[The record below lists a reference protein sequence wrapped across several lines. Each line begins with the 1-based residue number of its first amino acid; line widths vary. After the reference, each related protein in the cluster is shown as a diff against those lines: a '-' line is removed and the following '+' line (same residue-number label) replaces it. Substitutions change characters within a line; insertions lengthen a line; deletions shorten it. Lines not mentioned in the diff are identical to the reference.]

1 MQNAHH
7 LSGAPSAA
15 RLLPAA
21 PVSVCLVLSRLLA
34 GGTTPLQ
41 SGAAQLPCPPL
52 RGYILSQLLAVR
64 RKSEQKS
71 RKERR
76 KEARSE
82 KQKLRFLSWV
92 QHQGGKKKKPAMPV
106 EEPSPAEKKPKKE
119 PAAVKKK
126 RKRDVEG
133 KGKPKSNFQEYL
145 EMEMG
150 GAVSME
156 EDLEMERRLAKKLK
170 VKKGKL
176 GGPNDGMDELFAD
189 LGFGGDFGSDDEARA
204 YDWNVEDD
212 TKLDRTK
219 GKKKKKVKKDYMEME
234 ELDIEDEEN
243 DREKKKK
250 KVKKDYM
257 ETEEP
262 DSVGEENGRKKKKKP
277 KKMKKNDTQVEE
289 PDEGGVDMDEENDG
303 AALES
308 EDAEVNE
315 IELPTEPK
323 GKYVPPSLRA
333 ASNSESEEIAQMRR
347 RVRGLLN
354 RLSESNVESIT
365 QEIATL
371 FRVQSFDHSSDI
383 VITSVPR
390 SVGSQIIGDEVLA
403 SCARGPRGNE
413 QYAAVFAAFV
423 AGMACLVGI
432 DFSAKIL
439 ASIAKTFEDEYSKED
454 GLSLRNLTLLFCY
467 LCIFGVISSDLVY
480 DLLSTLS
487 KRLTELDV
495 STVLTILQCC
505 GMKLRGDDPGAM
517 KDFVLS
523 IQNTVNQLTLHSGV
537 QEDGKTDMHS
547 RRMEFMLDTICDIK
561 NNKKRPKEDP
571 SHHTRIKKWLQKL
584 KAEDILLR
592 GLTWSRL
599 LDPDKKGQWWLT
611 GDIPSTAG
619 NIEDVAAVISKDV
632 TETQKLLQ
640 LAAAQRMNTDIRRA
654 IFCIIMS
661 AEDYVDA
668 FEKLLRL
675 GLSGKQACINDREII
690 RVIIDCCLQEKMFN
704 KYYTILASKLCS
716 HEKNH
721 KFSLQYC
728 IWDHFKELDNMEP
741 NRSMNLAKLV
751 AEMLSNFTL
760 SLATLKVVNLAN
772 PVEMTPERITH
783 FRLLFETL
791 LQKDDVLV
799 WNVFT
804 RIAGLPELEILRDGI
819 VLFIKQHVIAEDTG
833 KDLASKFKIAKK
845 ALDNTAGVLM

>member
-1 MQNAHH
+1 M
-7 LSGAPSAA
+7 
-15 RLLPAA
+15 
-21 PVSVCLVLSRLLA
+21 A
-34 GGTTPLQ
+34 GTD
-41 SGAAQLPCPPL
+41 
-52 RGYILSQLLAVR
+52 
-64 RKSEQKS
+64 EQKS

-82 KQKLRFLSWV
+82 KQKLPFLSWV
-92 QHQGGKKKKPAMPV
+92 QHQGGKKKKPAMPTLESSPV
-106 EEPSPAEKKPKKE
+106 EEKKPKKE
-119 PAAVKKK
+119 PTAMKKK
-126 RKRDVEG
+126 RKRELES
-133 KGKPKSNFQEYL
+133 KRKPKSNFQEYL

-150 GAVSME
+150 GAVSRE
-156 EDLEMERRLAKKLK
+156 EDLEMERRLSKKLK

-176 GGPNDGMDELFAD
+176 GGPDDGMDDIFAD
-189 LGFGGDFGSDDEARA
+189 LGFGGDFGSDDETKE
-204 YDWNVEDD
+204 YDWNMADD
-212 TKLDRTK
+212 TKLDEKK
-219 GKKKKKVKKDYMEME
+219 GKKKRKKVKKDTTEM
-234 ELDIEDEEN
+234 
-243 DREKKKK
+243 
-250 KVKKDYM
+250 
-257 ETEEP
+257 
-262 DSVGEENGRKKKKKP
+262 
-277 KKMKKNDTQVEE
+277 EE
-289 PDEGGVDMDEENDG
+289 PDEGGVDMGEENDG
-303 AALES
+303 AVLES
-308 EDAEVNE
+308 EGGDPNVV
-315 IELPTEPK
+315 ELPTESK

-333 ASNSESEEIAQMRR
+333 ATNSESEEIAQIRR

-371 FRVQSFDHSSDI
+371 FR
-383 VITSVPR
+383 SVPR

-403 SCARGPRGNE
+403 SCSRGPRGNE
-413 QYAAVFAAFV
+413 QYAAVFATFV

-439 ASIAKTFEDEYSKED
+439 ASIAKSFEDEYSKED
-454 GLSLRNLTLLFCY
+454 GLSLRNITLLFCY
-467 LCIFGVISSDLVY
+467 LYIFGVISSDLVY
-480 DLLSTLS
+480 DLLSVLS

-523 IQNTVNQLTLHSGV
+523 IQNSVNQLKLHSAV
-537 QEDGKTDMHS
+537 REDGKTDIHS
-547 RRMEFMLDTICDIK
+547 RRMEFMLETICDIK

-584 KAEDILLR
+584 KAEDVLLR
-592 GLTWSRL
+592 GLAWSRL
-599 LDPDKKGQWWLT
+599 LDPEKKGQWWLS
-611 GDIPSTAG
+611 GDVSSAAG

-632 TETQKLLQ
+632 AETQKLLQ

-661 AEDYVDA
+661 AEDYLDA

-675 GLSGKQACINDREII
+675 GLSGKQDREII
-690 RVIIDCCLQEKMFN
+690 RVIVDCCLQEKMFN
-704 KYYTILASKLCS
+704 KYYIVLASKLCS

-728 IWDHFKELDNMEP
+728 IWDHFKELDNMELS
-741 NRSMNLAKLV
+741 RSMNLAKLV
-751 AEMLSNFTL
+751 AEMLSNFAL

-783 FRLLFETL
+783 FQILFETL
-791 LQKDDVLV
+791 LQKDDAVV

-819 VLFIKQHVIAEDTG
+819 VLFIKQRVIDKDTV